1 MKTKMIMGSAFA
13 LLMSGTSAFAASID
27 VTSVTG
33 QWTSVTPT
41 DTTGLTGLN
50 SNEIRWGTPFG
61 SGTEKSG
68 YKFDGVAPPTQTVNQ
83 DQIFDLGDFTHF
95 NFPISTSPTPFS
107 ITDSVLE
114 VVIGLD
120 FGGGNTGSVTSIFD
134 FAHLETPNSATPCA
148 DGGTDGEGVNVNGC
162 ADSVT
167 VTSNFGAT
175 ETFSVDGE
183 NLLFEVT
190 GFDVGDTFWTVED
203 DINTAKLQGRYT
215 VAPIPLPAAGLMLL
229 GGLGGLAALRRRK
242 KAA

>member
-95 NFPISTSPTPFS
+95 NFPI
-107 ITDSVLE
+107 
-114 VVIGLD
+114 
-120 FGGGNTGSVTSIFD
+120 
-134 FAHLETPNSATPCA
+134 
-148 DGGTDGEGVNVNGC
+148 
-162 ADSVT
+162 
-167 VTSNFGAT
+167 
-175 ETFSVDGE
+175 
-183 NLLFEVT
+183 
-190 GFDVGDTFWTVED
+190 
-203 DINTAKLQGRYT
+203 
-215 VAPIPLPAAGLMLL
+215 
-229 GGLGGLAALRRRK
+229 
-242 KAA
+242 